1 MQCIILLQ
9 LQNTIHCLETILI
22 PKIKLPQSSTQVFS
36 EAPIRVLRVLEISE
50 QAETH
55 LYKYVVVAANPP
67 YLNYPLI
74 LQVVAHAVLSTF
86 K

>member
-1 MQCIILLQ
+1 MQ
-9 LQNTIHCLETILI
+9 NKIHSLETILI

-55 LYKYVVVAANPP
+55 LYKYVVVAANPS
-67 YLNYPLI
+67 YLNSPLT
-74 LQVVAHAVLSTF
+74 LQVVVHADLSTF